1 MIRFLSCLVMILLT
15 TTNAK
20 IPKVYKKDKRLY
32 CVICNSIIHTISE
45 RMKHYDG
52 RPPMKQGF
60 RLSDEGKK
68 IFKEIPYTQSEG
80 VLYEVLEDLL
90 PETYSGY
97 TTKEDKKE
105 RPRHR
110 LMVGNSFSDK
120 FSTSRETMS
129 MSSDAGRL
137 LKKMGERFV
146 MDYDEVLFDLLKKEG
161 HSSEQFMGFCK
172 QKVSKICGSNEKMDD
187 ESIYAMRGET
197 VWRPKS
203 EL

>member
-1 MIRFLSCLVMILLT
+1 MLRLFSCFVLILL

-45 RMKHYDG
+45 RMKHYAD
-52 RPPMKQGF
+52 RPPLKQGF

-68 IFKEIPYTQSEG
+68 IYKEIPYTQSEG

-90 PETYSGY
+90 PKSYSGY
-97 TTKEDKKE
+97 TTKEDKKV

-110 LMVGNSFSDK
+110 LMVGNSFSNGL
-120 FSTSRETMS
+120 STKGESMS
-129 MSSDAGRL
+129 MSTDAGKL

-146 MDYDEVLFDLLKKEG
+146 MDHDDVLFELLKSEG
-161 HSSEQFMGFCK
+161 HTSDEFLGFCK
-172 QKVSKICGSNEKMDD
+172 QKISKICGSNKNMTD
-187 ESIYAMRGET
+187 ESIYAAKGET
-197 VWRPKS
+197 VWKPKD